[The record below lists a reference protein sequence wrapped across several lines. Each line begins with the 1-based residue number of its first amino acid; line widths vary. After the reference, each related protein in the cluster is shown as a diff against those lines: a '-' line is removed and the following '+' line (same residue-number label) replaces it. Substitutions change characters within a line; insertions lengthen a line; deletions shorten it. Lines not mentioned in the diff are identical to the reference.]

1 MSCFCLVVSGGFLC
15 FSYPKRPQN
24 TPAEDPK
31 SDPFGRFCGTK
42 MGPHCGTKMGS
53 HCGPAIYF
61 QLKRG
66 VWGPKW
72 DRIAGPK
79 WDRFSSSFSS
89 IWGVYFGPFF
99 VFIFFISGCPF
110 WSHFSSPVPS
120 FWVPILVL
128 CFVLIFLIL
137 RVRPCSWS
145 LRREARLL

>member
-1 MSCFCLVVSGGFLC
+1 
-15 FSYPKRPQN
+15 
-24 TPAEDPK
+24 
-31 SDPFGRFCGTK
+31 

-99 VFIFFISGCPF
+99 VLIFFISGCPF
-110 WSHFSSPVPS
+110 WSHFSSPVSS
-120 FWVPILVL
+120 FWVPMLVL

-145 LRREARLL
+145 LRREARRGVVWRHVSHPKAHFPALLSAVAAQLLWICWN